1 MTQPGENIAGLRFF
15 IIYMSYKSS
24 RMLCYSQP
32 FDHPLSSF
40 DHPLSSGIPS
50 SSSSSS
56 SSSTNTLDQWSSI
69 QFSICIP
76 MTSLSGFIYVFFI
89 FYLL

>member
-1 MTQPGENIAGLRFF
+1 MTQPGDAFIGLRFF

-24 RMLCYSQP
+24 RMLCYCQP
-32 FDHPLSSF
+32 FDHPS
-40 DHPLSSGIPS
+40 SSGIPS

-56 SSSTNTLDQWSSI
+56 SSSTNTFDQSSI

-76 MTSLSGFIYVFFI
+76 MTLLSGFIYVFFI

>member
-32 FDHPLSSF
+32 FDHPS
-40 DHPLSSGIPS
+40 SSGIPS

-56 SSSTNTLDQWSSI
+56 SSSTSTFDQWSSI

>member
-1 MTQPGENIAGLRFF
+1 MTQPGDAFVGLRFF

-24 RMLCYSQP
+24 RMLCYGQP
-32 FDHPLSSF
+32 FDHPS
-40 DHPLSSGIPS
+40 SSGIPS

-56 SSSTNTLDQWSSI
+56 SSSTNTFDQWSSI